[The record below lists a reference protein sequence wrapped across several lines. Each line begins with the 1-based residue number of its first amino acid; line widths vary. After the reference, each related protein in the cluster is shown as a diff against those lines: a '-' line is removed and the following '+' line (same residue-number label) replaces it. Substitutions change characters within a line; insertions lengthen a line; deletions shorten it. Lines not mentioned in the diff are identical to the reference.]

1 MFEQID
7 SCKNIESTTQSAE
20 CGMHDVTR
28 FYWSIDRQ
36 SLASVESDQ

>member
-1 MFEQID
+1 MRRPCDDGVALPLIHMH
-7 SCKNIESTTQSAE
+7 
-20 CGMHDVTR
+20 MHDVTR